1 MNSRPEGTE
10 TCKGRSG
17 LIGTE
22 EIEAARMCMEY
33 GMSIGASRMR
43 VSLSKS
49 ILDSFSLLNGELDK
63 VTHSAD
69 RSLFLYIFA
78 DGRYGTFSTN
88 NFSHGQLR
96 QFIAKAIDTVRMLA
110 KDPCRKLPDPE
121 RTAKDA
127 LTGKELKLYDSEYQD
142 ITPEQRLKEAM
153 DASMFRTME
162 PTAEYT
168 VISEECEYSDSV
180 DDNIVMDTEGFCGRH
195 TETSFAICSEV
206 TIQDN
211 GGRKLSGYW
220 WESSPFLSSL
230 ETGGC
235 SRTALEKAA
244 GKIGPK
250 RHRGGSFLMVVDR
263 SVSSRLASPL
273 FSALNG
279 TAIQQKNSFLDG
291 TLGKKI
297 FSEDL
302 TIMDMARTEGR
313 PGSRLF
319 DTEGVATADRPII
332 ENGSVKMYFI
342 NTYIAGKT
350 GMQPTV
356 EGVSRPVIKPFI
368 KEDALPEKEKGCLS
382 EEFEINLPRIL
393 RLCGSGIYVTGFN
406 GGNCNPVT
414 GDFSYGIEG
423 FAFCNGKITH
433 PIREMVVTGNMV
445 SLWNSIIAAGSD
457 ARECT
462 RWQIPTLAFDKAD
475 FSA

>member
-1 MNSRPEGTE
+1 
-10 TCKGRSG
+10 
-17 LIGTE
+17 
-22 EIEAARMCMEY
+22 
-33 GMSIGASRMR
+33 
-43 VSLSKS
+43 
-49 ILDSFSLLNGELDK
+49 
-63 VTHSAD
+63 
-69 RSLFLYIFA
+69 
-78 DGRYGTFSTN
+78 
-88 NFSHGQLR
+88 
-96 QFIAKAIDTVRMLA
+96 
-110 KDPCRKLPDPE
+110 
-121 RTAKDA
+121 
-127 LTGKELKLYDSEYQD
+127 
-142 ITPEQRLKEAM
+142 
-153 DASMFRTME
+153 
-162 PTAEYT
+162 
-168 VISEECEYSDSV
+168 
-180 DDNIVMDTEGFCGRH
+180 
-195 TETSFAICSEV
+195 
-206 TIQDN
+206 
-211 GGRKLSGYW
+211 
-220 WESSPFLSSL
+220 
-230 ETGGC
+230 
-235 SRTALEKAA
+235 
-244 GKIGPK
+244 
-250 RHRGGSFLMVVDR
+250 MVVDR

-433 PIREMVVTGNMV
+433 PIREMVVTGNIV